1 MSTHALPGTR
11 ARGFVVGFHLLH
23 GEPQVLPVNIVIGG
37 LAAFVA
43 WGRLRKAPI
52 SPR

>member
-1 MSTHALPGTR
+1 MDGVANLIL
-11 ARGFVVGFHLLH
+11 A
-23 GEPQVLPVNIVIGG
+23 G

-43 WGRLRKAPI
+43 WGRFKKAPI